1 MLWLSLTKYVLDSQD
16 IPLLWKKVSNNE
28 SSSSILDLKIFLYTK
43 MHDRYMAD
51 NSGIPLRVFENETQD
66 KGRNIVRIDPEIMHT
81 LNISD
86 GDLISVIGP
95 QNETNI
101 ICLSLHPTDTSN
113 DKEIIRI
120 DTKTRD
126 LIGATLGDIVT
137 IKKAILSEKNN
148 KSTKMDTLEISED
161 VTNSII
167 ITGSCHNFEIERQKI
182 MEFLKSLEK
191 EVHLNHNYCKCYS
204 NGKKTLGWDFFDIA
218 VDLRLVQRLIEIHPE
233 INKQEAAS
241 LEGRFALWLQ
251 AKFKKTK
258 HDYHLKVSDIP
269 YEPVSGFRLNPNDF
283 RDKGDLENLR

>member
-1 MLWLSLTKYVLDSQD
+1 
-16 IPLLWKKVSNNE
+16 
-28 SSSSILDLKIFLYTK
+28 
-43 MHDRYMAD
+43 MHDRYMAN

-95 QNETNI
+95 QNETNV

-113 DKEIIRI
+113 DKGIIRI

-126 LIGATLGDIVT
+126 LIGTSLGDIVT

-148 KSTKMDTLEISED
+148 KSTMMDTAEISED
-161 VTNSII
+161 ITNSII
-167 ITGSCHNFEIERQKI
+167 MIGSCHNFEIERQKI

-191 EVHLNHNYCKCYS
+191 EVHLDHNYFKCYA

-218 VDLRLVQRLIEIHPE
+218 VDMRLVQRLIEIHPE

-258 HDYHLKVSDIP
+258 HDYHLKVSEIP

-283 RDKGDLENLR
+283 RDKEDLENLR

>member
-1 MLWLSLTKYVLDSQD
+1 
-16 IPLLWKKVSNNE
+16 
-28 SSSSILDLKIFLYTK
+28 
-43 MHDRYMAD
+43 MHDRYMTN

-66 KGRNIVRIDPEIMHT
+66 KGRNIVRIHPEIMHT

-86 GDLISVIGP
+86 GDLMSVIGP
-95 QNETNI
+95 QNETNV

-113 DKEIIRI
+113 DKGIIRI

-126 LIGATLGDIVT
+126 LIGATPGDIVA
-137 IKKAILSEKNN
+137 IKKAILCEKNN
-148 KSTKMDTLEISED
+148 KSTMMDTLEISED
-161 VTNSII
+161 ITNSIT
-167 ITGSCHNFEIERQKI
+167 ITGSCHNFEIEQQKI

-191 EVHLNHNYCKCYS
+191 EVHLDNNYCKCYS

-218 VDLRLVQRLIEIHPE
+218 VDMRLVQRLIEIHPE
-233 INKQEAAS
+233 INKQEAAG

-258 HDYHLKVSDIP
+258 HDYHLKVSEIP

-283 RDKGDLENLR
+283 RDKEDLENLR